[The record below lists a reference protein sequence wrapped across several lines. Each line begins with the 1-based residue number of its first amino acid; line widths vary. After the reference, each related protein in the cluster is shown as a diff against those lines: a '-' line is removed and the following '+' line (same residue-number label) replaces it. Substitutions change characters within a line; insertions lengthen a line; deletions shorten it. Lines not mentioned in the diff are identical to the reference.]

1 MVYCRA
7 REPRCNRRLAAILAA
22 DIAGY
27 SRLMHEDEAA
37 TVRDLKAHQSV
48 VLPLIGRHGGR
59 IIDTA
64 GDGIMA
70 EFPSVIGATEC
81 AVEIQTVMA
90 ERNEAVPENRRMRFR
105 IGINLG
111 DVIHDDTRIYG
122 DGINIAARL
131 EALAEPGGVLVS
143 STVYEQVRGK
153 LPLTFEDVGERQVKN
168 IEQPVRIVSAPRFRE
183 HLGARGRARQA
194 PRHGGPPPLDRVGP
208 GGHCSS
214 CSLPEAPGGW
224 AARFIPGQRADGTEA
239 PRLSI
244 VVLPFSNLSGDP
256 SQDYFADGVTEDL
269 TTDLSRLAGSF
280 VISRNTA
287 FTFKGKAVDARQIG
301 RELGVRYVLE
311 GSVRRM
317 GRTVR
322 VNAQLIDAGTGAHLW
337 AEQMDVDQGTLAT
350 SQDNFGIASRLART
364 LSVELV
370 NVEGR
375 RAPRANP
382 DAVDLTMRGWS
393 ILNAAPQQ
401 DDAKRSVAVFEDA
414 LRIDPDNS
422 QARVGLAHALTLIH
436 RNRWDPDRAQ
446 VLARADEAVTRAIAL
461 SPNYAHAH
469 YVKAE
474 VLALSGRFDAALAT
488 YDRAIAL
495 DPNHAAA
502 YVARGRSL
510 IAIGRAAETV
520 APVEKAIRL
529 SPRDPD
535 LFIWYYVLCHA
546 HTHLARDAAAIEWC
560 LKSTATGKSFWGA
573 WTDLASAYAWRGQKA
588 EAAAAVAELLKV
600 RPGFTVEQLAAG
612 RIGVFRQSDV
622 PQGVRA
628 DRRGS
633 TQGRIARG
641 DDPRRHDP
649 VEDKRGAFSRP
660 SRSGHRSSIPSPVRC
675 GRGGTI
681 KPV

>member
-1 MVYCRA
+1 MA
-7 REPRCNRRLAAILAA
+7 EESLINRRLAAILAA

-48 VLPLIGRHGGR
+48 ILPLIGRHGGR

-64 GDGIMA
+64 GDGILA
-70 EFPSVIGATEC
+70 EFPSVIAATEC
-81 AVEIQTVMA
+81 AVQIQTVMA
-90 ERNEAVPENRRMRFR
+90 ERNEGVPEHRRMRFR

-111 DVIHDDTRIYG
+111 DVIHDDARIYG

-131 EALAEPGGVLVS
+131 ETLAEPGGVLVS
-143 STVYEQVRGK
+143 STVYDHVRGK
-153 LPLTFEDVGERQVKN
+153 LPITFADAGERQLKN
-168 IEQPVRIVSAPRFRE
+168 IEQPVRTY
-183 HLGARGRARQA
+183 
-194 PRHGGPPPLDRVGP
+194 RV
-208 GGHCSS
+208 
-214 CSLPEAPGGW
+214 L
-224 AARFIPGQRADGTEA
+224 IPGAAFTPAAGPLSRTTTADRRRWIVLGLAALLVLLAAGGAWWINSGGTEA

-244 VVLPFSNLSGDP
+244 VVLPFSNLSGDS
-256 SQDYFADGVTEDL
+256 SQDYFADGITEDL

-287 FTFKGKAVDARQIG
+287 FTLKGKAVDARQIG
-301 RELGVRYVLE
+301 RELRVRYVLE

-350 SQDNFGIASRLART
+350 SQDNFGIASRLAKA

-401 DDAKRSVAVFEDA
+401 DDTKRSVTLFEDA

-422 QARVGLAHALTLIH
+422 QARVGLAHALTLIY
-436 RNRWDPDRAQ
+436 RNRWDPERALI
-446 VLARADEAVTRAIAL
+446 LARADEAVTRAIDL

-546 HTHLARDAAAIEWC
+546 HTHLARDAQAIEWC

-600 RPGFTVEQLAAG
+600 RPGFTVQKLAQDGSGYSDNPTFRKEFERIVEGARKAG
-612 RIGVFRQSDV
+612 LPER
-622 PQGVRA
+622 
-628 DRRGS
+628 
-633 TQGRIARG
+633 
-641 DDPRRHDP
+641 
-649 VEDKRGAFSRP
+649 
-660 SRSGHRSSIPSPVRC
+660 
-675 GRGGTI
+675 
-681 KPV
+681 

>member
-1 MVYCRA
+1 MA
-7 REPRCNRRLAAILAA
+7 EESLISRRLAAILAA

-27 SRLMHEDEAA
+27 SRLMHADEPA

-48 VLPLIGRHGGR
+48 ILPLIGRHGGR
-59 IIDTA
+59 VIDTA
-64 GDGIMA
+64 GDGILA

-81 AVEIQTVMA
+81 AIELQTVMA
-90 ERNEAVPENRRMRFR
+90 ERNERVPESRRMLFR

-111 DVIHDDTRIYG
+111 DVIHDESRIYG

-143 STVYEQVRGK
+143 STVYDHVRGK
-153 LPLTFEDVGERQVKN
+153 LPIAFADAGERQLKN
-168 IEQPVRIVSAPRFRE
+168 IEQPVRTY
-183 HLGARGRARQA
+183 
-194 PRHGGPPPLDRVGP
+194 RV
-208 GGHCSS
+208 
-214 CSLPEAPGGW
+214 L
-224 AARFIPGQRADGTEA
+224 IPGVAFPPGAAPLSRTTTADRRRWIVLGLAALLVLLAAGGAWWVSSRLFPGQGADSTQA

-244 VVLPFSNLSGDP
+244 VVLPFTNLSGDP

-301 RELGVRYVLE
+301 REVGVRYVLE
-311 GSVRRM
+311 GSVRRT
-317 GRTVR
+317 GRMVR
-322 VNAQLIDAGTGAHLW
+322 VNAQLIDAGSGAHLW
-337 AEQMDVDQGTLAT
+337 AEQMDVDQRTLTT

-364 LSVELV
+364 LSVELI

-382 DAVDLTMRGWS
+382 DAVDFTMRGWS

-401 DDAKRSVAVFEDA
+401 DDAKRSVTVFEDA
-414 LRIDPDNS
+414 LRIAPDNS

-436 RNRWDPDRAQ
+436 RNRWDPERALI
-446 VLARADEAVTRAIAL
+446 LARADEAVTRAIAL

-510 IAIGRAAETV
+510 IAIGRAAETM

-546 HTHLARDAAAIEWC
+546 HTHLARDAQAIEWC

-600 RPGFTVEQLAAG
+600 RPGFTVEQLAQDGAG
-612 RIGVFRQSDV
+612 YSDNPTFRKEFERIVEGAR
-622 PQGVRA
+622 RA
-628 DRRGS
+628 GLPER
-633 TQGRIARG
+633 
-641 DDPRRHDP
+641 
-649 VEDKRGAFSRP
+649 
-660 SRSGHRSSIPSPVRC
+660 
-675 GRGGTI
+675 
-681 KPV
+681 

>member
-1 MVYCRA
+1 MA
-7 REPRCNRRLAAILAA
+7 EESLINRRLAAILAA

-27 SRLMHEDEAA
+27 SRLMHADEPA
-37 TVRDLKAHQSV
+37 TVRDLKAHQSAI
-48 VLPLIGRHGGR
+48 LPLIGRHGGR

-64 GDGIMA
+64 GDGILA

-81 AVEIQTVMA
+81 AVELQTVMA
-90 ERNEAVPENRRMRFR
+90 ERNKRVPERRRMLFR

-111 DVIHDDTRIYG
+111 DVIHDESRIYG

-143 STVYEQVRGK
+143 STVYDHVRGK
-153 LPLTFEDVGERQVKN
+153 LPFTFEDTGEQQLKN
-168 IEQPVRIVSAPRFRE
+168 IEQPVRTY
-183 HLGARGRARQA
+183 
-194 PRHGGPPPLDRVGP
+194 RVM
-208 GGHCSS
+208 
-214 CSLPEAPGGW
+214 
-224 AARFIPGQRADGTEA
+224 IPGAAFTSGAAPLSRTATPDRRRRIVLGLAALLILLATGGIWWVSSRRFLSQRADGTQA

-244 VVLPFSNLSGDP
+244 VVLPFTNLSGDP
-256 SQDYFADGVTEDL
+256 NQDYFADGVTEDL
-269 TTDLSRLAGSF
+269 TTDLSRLAGGF

-287 FTFKGKAVDARQIG
+287 FTFKGKAVDARQVG

-311 GSVRRM
+311 GSVRRT

-322 VNAQLIDAGTGAHLW
+322 VNAQLIDAGSGAHLW
-337 AEQMDVDQGTLAT
+337 AEQMDVDQGTLTT

-364 LSVELV
+364 LSVELI

-401 DDAKRSVAVFEDA
+401 DEAKRAVTVFEDA
-414 LRIDPDNS
+414 LRLDPDNS
-422 QARVGLAHALTLIH
+422 QARVGLAHALILIH
-436 RNRWDPDRAQ
+436 RNRWDPERALI
-446 VLARADEAVTRAIAL
+446 LARADEAVTRAIAL

-474 VLALSGRFDAALAT
+474 VLALSRRFEAALAT

-502 YVARGRSL
+502 YVSRGRAL

-546 HTHLARDAAAIEWC
+546 HTHLARDAQAIEWC
-560 LKSTATGKSFWGA
+560 LKSTATGKSFFGA
-573 WTDLASAYAWRGQKA
+573 WTDLAAAYAWRGQKA

-600 RPGFTVEQLAAG
+600 RPGFTVEQLAQDGSGYSDNPTFTKEFERIVEGARKAG
-612 RIGVFRQSDV
+612 LPER
-622 PQGVRA
+622 
-628 DRRGS
+628 
-633 TQGRIARG
+633 
-641 DDPRRHDP
+641 
-649 VEDKRGAFSRP
+649 
-660 SRSGHRSSIPSPVRC
+660 
-675 GRGGTI
+675 
-681 KPV
+681 

>member
-1 MVYCRA
+1 MA
-7 REPRCNRRLAAILAA
+7 EESLINRRLSAILAA

-27 SRLMHEDEAA
+27 SRLMHADEPA
-37 TVRDLKAHQSV
+37 TVRDLKAHQSAI
-48 VLPLIGRHGGR
+48 LPLIGRHGGR

-64 GDGIMA
+64 GDGILA

-81 AVEIQTVMA
+81 AVELQSVMA
-90 ERNEAVPENRRMRFR
+90 ERNERVPEGRRMLFR

-111 DVIHDDTRIYG
+111 DVIHDESRIYG

-143 STVYEQVRGK
+143 STVYDHVRGK
-153 LPLTFEDVGERQVKN
+153 LPFTFEDAGEQQLKN
-168 IEQPVRIVSAPRFRE
+168 IEQPVRTY
-183 HLGARGRARQA
+183 
-194 PRHGGPPPLDRVGP
+194 RVM
-208 GGHCSS
+208 
-214 CSLPEAPGGW
+214 
-224 AARFIPGQRADGTEA
+224 IPGAAFTSGAAPLSRTATPDRRRRIVLGLAALLILLATGGIWWVSSRRFLSQPADGTQA

-244 VVLPFSNLSGDP
+244 VVLPFTNLSGDP
-256 SQDYFADGVTEDL
+256 NQDYFADGVTEDL
-269 TTDLSRLAGSF
+269 TTDLSRLAGGF

-287 FTFKGKAVDARQIG
+287 FTFKGKAVDARQVG

-311 GSVRRM
+311 GSVRRT

-322 VNAQLIDAGTGAHLW
+322 VNAQLIDAGSGAHLW
-337 AEQMDVDQGTLAT
+337 AEQMDVDQGTLTT

-364 LSVELV
+364 LSVELI

-401 DDAKRSVAVFEDA
+401 DEAKRAVTVFEDA
-414 LRIDPDNS
+414 LRLDPDNS
-422 QARVGLAHALTLIH
+422 QARVGLAHALILIH
-436 RNRWDPDRAQ
+436 RNRWDPERALI
-446 VLARADEAVTRAIAL
+446 LARADEAVTRAIAL

-474 VLALSGRFDAALAT
+474 VLALSRRFEAALAT

-502 YVARGRSL
+502 YVSRGRAL

-546 HTHLARDAAAIEWC
+546 HTHLARDAQAIEWC
-560 LKSTATGKSFWGA
+560 LKSTATGKSFFGA
-573 WTDLASAYAWRGQKA
+573 WTDLAAAYAWRGQKA

-600 RPGFTVEQLAAG
+600 RPGFTVEQLAQDGSGYSDNPTFTKEFERIVEGARKAG
-612 RIGVFRQSDV
+612 LPER
-622 PQGVRA
+622 
-628 DRRGS
+628 
-633 TQGRIARG
+633 
-641 DDPRRHDP
+641 
-649 VEDKRGAFSRP
+649 
-660 SRSGHRSSIPSPVRC
+660 
-675 GRGGTI
+675 
-681 KPV
+681 

>member
-1 MVYCRA
+1 MA
-7 REPRCNRRLAAILAA
+7 EESLINRRLAAILAA

-27 SRLMHEDEAA
+27 SRLMHADEPA

-48 VLPLIGRHGGR
+48 ILPLIGRHGGR

-64 GDGIMA
+64 GDGILA

-81 AVEIQTVMA
+81 AVELQTVMA
-90 ERNEAVPENRRMRFR
+90 ERNKRVPERRRMLFR

-111 DVIHDDTRIYG
+111 DVIHDESRIYG

-143 STVYEQVRGK
+143 STVYDHVRGK
-153 LPLTFEDVGERQVKN
+153 LPFTFEDTGEQQLKN
-168 IEQPVRIVSAPRFRE
+168 IEQPVRTY
-183 HLGARGRARQA
+183 
-194 PRHGGPPPLDRVGP
+194 RVM
-208 GGHCSS
+208 
-214 CSLPEAPGGW
+214 
-224 AARFIPGQRADGTEA
+224 IPGAAFTSGAAPLSRTATPDRRRRIVLGLAALLILLATGGIWWVSSRRFLSQRADGTQA

-244 VVLPFSNLSGDP
+244 VVLPFTNLSGDP
-256 SQDYFADGVTEDL
+256 NQDYFADGVTEDL
-269 TTDLSRLAGSF
+269 TTDLSRLAGGF

-287 FTFKGKAVDARQIG
+287 FTFKGKAVDARQVG

-311 GSVRRM
+311 GSVRRT

-322 VNAQLIDAGTGAHLW
+322 VNAQLIDAGSGAHLW
-337 AEQMDVDQGTLAT
+337 AEQMDVDQGTLTT

-364 LSVELV
+364 LSVELI

-401 DDAKRSVAVFEDA
+401 DEAKRAVTVFEDA
-414 LRIDPDNS
+414 LRLDPDNS
-422 QARVGLAHALTLIH
+422 QARVGLAHALILIH
-436 RNRWDPDRAQ
+436 RNRWDPERALI
-446 VLARADEAVTRAIAL
+446 LARADEAVTRAIAL

-474 VLALSGRFDAALAT
+474 VLALSRRFEAALAT

-502 YVARGRSL
+502 YVSRGRAL

-546 HTHLARDAAAIEWC
+546 HTHLARDAQAIEWC
-560 LKSTATGKSFWGA
+560 LKSTATGKSFFGA
-573 WTDLASAYAWRGQKA
+573 WTDLAAAYAWRGQKA

-600 RPGFTVEQLAAG
+600 RPGFTVEQLAQDGSGYSDNPTFTKEFERIVEGARKAG
-612 RIGVFRQSDV
+612 LPER
-622 PQGVRA
+622 
-628 DRRGS
+628 
-633 TQGRIARG
+633 
-641 DDPRRHDP
+641 
-649 VEDKRGAFSRP
+649 
-660 SRSGHRSSIPSPVRC
+660 
-675 GRGGTI
+675 
-681 KPV
+681 